1 MNTEEKPWDT
11 QGYSRSIM
19 PQLQGNIESA
29 PDILKMKKKNIR
41 TADSGCPHVIKIETK
56 IERTENVYRLP

>member
-1 MNTEEKPWDT
+1 MPWDT

-19 PQLQGNIESA
+19 PQLQGSIESA
-29 PDILKMKKKNIR
+29 PGISKMKKNIR